1 MDVCM
6 MTQKQM
12 MQPQSLN
19 LMNRGKSSLKTKK
32 NARLARQI
40 AEADEVDHEA
50 FNKLVSAR
58 VLIPQ
63 GDNMSYGNVKRRKR
77 DEDGNLIGHSH
88 SNPMVDTAMTDQLE
102 SQENRPSVVQE
113 RMKGKLFKKF

>member
-63 GDNMSYGNVKRRKR
+63 GDSMNYGTVKRRKR
-77 DEDGNLIGHSH
+77 DKNGNLIGHSH